1 MPPVLHPLAKD
12 AIAQRAGA
20 ACSREVIVD
29 LPPMIALLPGEV
41 DLIASMLGEA
51 LTELF
56 REEDKNAARRH
67 DHQFQDET
75 T

>member
-1 MPPVLHPLAKD
+1 
-12 AIAQRAGA
+12 
-20 ACSREVIVD
+20 
-29 LPPMIALLPGEV
+29 MIALLPGEV